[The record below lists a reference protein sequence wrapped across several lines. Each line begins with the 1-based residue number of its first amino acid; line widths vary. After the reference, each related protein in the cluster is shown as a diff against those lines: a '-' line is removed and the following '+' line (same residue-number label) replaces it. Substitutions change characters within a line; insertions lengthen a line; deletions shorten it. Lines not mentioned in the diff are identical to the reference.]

1 MDKDYYEGH
10 NVNDYYGVRKEVLKL
25 LNELEGDF
33 DNRIKSLFG
42 PKKVKSAATDVR
54 RSCRKM
60 IGILEEI
67 KDKVQATRLDYKSDY
82 SDK

>member
-33 DNRIKSLFG
+33 DNRIKSLVQ
-42 PKKVKSAATDVR
+42 KK
-54 RSCRKM
+54 
-60 IGILEEI
+60 
-67 KDKVQATRLDYKSDY
+67 
-82 SDK
+82 